1 MDSNPPRPRRAPVSP
16 GKEGGS
22 PGPSAPPLPWHIAR
36 VSEQGSRA
44 ARPPDPT
51 PLGSAQARGAAD
63 SRSETSLARAPARS
77 RRLLRPRSSPSSS
90 KRSLTEDPA
99 PASARPLSC
108 GCRTVPDRRPR
119 LLSRASNPPRAVPER
134 AAPPP
139 TDCVDC
145 RGGGG
150 HSCEHSDAS
159 LKNNNLLAGVCSR
172 EAAGGGGR
180 RGAAA
185 HAGTRSPARSSGPAP
200 EEARTTTPKDE
211 RSPPRL
217 GCRKLGGATA
227 IPTTSGPRPRSCSAA
242 GCYGDGLLLPLQ
254 RIRGFTS
261 EAALWIRRISQ
272 YLLIQRTV
280 DILFAALIGCSKN
293 PARSLVLPTAAGKD
307 CVYGKNKEDT
317 EDDRDKKCA
326 SASDSGTEMKP
337 EQLPPCVN
345 PGNPVFSCMLDPK
358 TLQTAT
364 SLSKPKMIMY
374 KTNSSNY
381 GEFLPMPQF
390 FPCNYTPREQVFS
403 SHIRATGFYQNNS
416 LNAAPDRTRTLD
428 FPNLQHTL

>member
-1 MDSNPPRPRRAPVSP
+1 MDSNPPRPRRAQVSP

-36 VSEQGSRA
+36 VSEQGSEA

-51 PLGSAQARGAAD
+51 PQGSAQARGAAD
-63 SRSETSLARAPARS
+63 SRSDTSPARAPARS

-119 LLSRASNPPRAVPER
+119 LLSRASNPPRAKQQPAR
-134 AAPPP
+134 RRPQP
-139 TDCVDC
+139 
-145 RGGGG
+145 
-150 HSCEHSDAS
+150 
-159 LKNNNLLAGVCSR
+159 
-172 EAAGGGGR
+172 GGGGR

-185 HAGTRSPARSSGPAP
+185 HAGTRSPASSSGPAP

-227 IPTTSGPRPRSCSAA
+227 IPTTSGPRPLSCSAA

-261 EAALWIRRISQ
+261 EAALWIRRISR
-272 YLLIQRTV
+272 YLLIRRTV

-403 SHIRATGFYQNNS
+403 SRIRATGFYQNNS